1 MQGKLYGWAKGKAE
15 GHRSFKKKKKV
26 EFERSI
32 LIKETD
38 INFSTCL
45 FLLERQK
52 FLKSQGEI
60 DLQLLKT

>member
-1 MQGKLYGWAKGKAE
+1 MDGPKGKQKVTVAL
-15 GHRSFKKKKKV
+15 KKKKV